1 MSLRK
6 FLLIPLGIS
15 LLFFAAYSTQV
26 IDSIELLADTYHI
39 TAKFCLVLAI
49 AATLQ
54 IIGHVIRAKKATI
67 LFRPTKES
75 STRFQFR
82 ALSIGYLFNTILPFK
97 LGELIR
103 ARIISD
109 GMTISFGFAL
119 VLIIFERA
127 IDAIILGSLG
137 LILVPIVIGL
147 NQQDLMT
154 YVLTLVTFA
163 VLIFVLIRMLV
174 RENRWLLTIWSK
186 VTGWLNEGLKNSFR
200 FKAWSII
207 YGLQRTIK
215 PKLLVRY
222 IGLSLLSWVF
232 YLSSV
237 TAIVQYLFAQF
248 SIGQKALMSVA
259 PYYGVGV
266 PAGPANLGVFSKI
279 TNAFTAFL
287 NLPNEQSV
295 LFDLSA
301 WVILVVP
308 IALIG
313 LLLLFTKTKETLW
326 RKIPKHASHG
336 SLMNKL
342 YRTEDISSEMSGF
355 LENYFSGNSLSK
367 LVHNLELHDNF
378 RLVKYFKGGS
388 DAITILAIQ
397 NDKQIVKKIIPIEFE
412 DRLKA
417 QHDWLLE
424 RQKSKGIVKVLGEVK
439 AKDYYAIDLEYNP
452 LDIMFFDFIHKKT
465 FAQSSKIMDEIWKI
479 LIKNVHKNIK
489 TSRVHSKERQAYI
502 NKHIF
507 GCLEKAAS
515 VNAELIMASEP
526 AKITINGKQYD
537 NLYQIMD
544 KIKRHPQAW
553 NDIASYKESGVVHGD
568 VAVDNILISET
579 SNDVTIIDPAPDG
592 NIINGPVFDFGKNM
606 QSLYCGYE
614 FMLRDEDPVYFD
626 DGAINYRDNTSAKYK
641 HLCDYVRNTLAPRYL
656 SDAEQKTMLFHAG
669 ALHIRRLKHQV
680 YYNPANTLKFY
691 AIGVKTLN
699 DFLDQYS

>member
-26 IDSIELLADTYHI
+26 LDSIELLANTYHI
-39 TAKFCLVLAI
+39 TTAFCEVLAL
-49 AATLQ
+49 AAVLQ
-54 IIGHVIRAKKATI
+54 IIGHLIRAKKATI

-127 IDAIILGSLG
+127 VDALILGTLG
-137 LILVPIVIGL
+137 LILVPIVIGF
-147 NQQDLMT
+147 NQQELMT
-154 YVLTLVTFA
+154 YVLTLVSFA
-163 VLIFVLIRMLV
+163 SLIFIVIGLFI
-174 RENRWLLTIWSK
+174 RENQGLLSIWSHI
-186 VTGWLNEGLKNSFR
+186 TNWLNESLKNSFR

-232 YLSSV
+232 YLFSV
-237 TAIVQYLFAQF
+237 LVIVQYLFSQF
-248 SIGQKALMSVA
+248 NFGQKALMSVA

-287 NLPNEQSV
+287 NLSSDQSV
-295 LFDLSA
+295 LFDLTA
-301 WVILVVP
+301 WVILVIP

-313 LLLLFTKTKETLW
+313 LVLLFTKTPETLW
-326 RKIPKHASHG
+326 RKIPKHASQG

-367 LVHNLELHDNF
+367 LVHKLELQDNF

-397 NDKQIVKKIIPIEFE
+397 NDKQVVKKIIPNEFE

-417 QHDWLLE
+417 QYDWLAE
-424 RQKSKGIVKVLGEVK
+424 HQKSQGIVRVLGEEK
-439 AKDYYAIDLEYNP
+439 AAEYYSIDLAYNP
-452 LDIMFFDFIHKKT
+452 RDIMFFEYIHQNTIKQAT
-465 FAQSSKIMDEIWKI
+465 KIMDEIWTI
-479 LIKNVHKNIK
+479 LNNNVHTKIK
-489 TSRVHSKERQAYI
+489 PASLHAPERQAYI
-502 NKHIF
+502 DKHIF
-507 GCLEKAAS
+507 GCLEKAAA
-515 VNAELIMASEP
+515 VNAELILASEP
-526 AKITINGKQYD
+526 QKITINGKQYD
-537 NLYQIMD
+537 NLYQIMER
-544 KIKRHPQAW
+544 IKQHPKAW
-553 NDIASYKESGVVHGD
+553 TDIATYKESGVVHGD
-568 VAVDNILISET
+568 VAVDNILVTET
-579 SNDVTIIDPAPDG
+579 TNDVTIIDPAPDG

-614 FMLRDEDPVYFD
+614 FMLRDDDPVYFEE
-626 DGAINYRDNTSAKYK
+626 GAINYRDNTSAKYK
-641 HLCDYVRNTLAPRYL
+641 QLCDYVRGTLAPKHL
-656 SDAEQKTMLFHAG
+656 NKSEQRTMLFHAG